1 MIVIASP
8 NDESLARD
16 GREGEGVDEDTA
28 DNDRP
33 DGGRGGGGDDGN
45 YRRAESHDE
54 CILILCPSP
63 PTEMSPMIIYMMA
76 GQHPRW
82 MEEEG

>member
-1 MIVIASP
+1 
-8 NDESLARD
+8 
-16 GREGEGVDEDTA
+16 
-28 DNDRP
+28 
-33 DGGRGGGGDDGN
+33 
-45 YRRAESHDE
+45 
-54 CILILCPSP
+54 LILCPSP